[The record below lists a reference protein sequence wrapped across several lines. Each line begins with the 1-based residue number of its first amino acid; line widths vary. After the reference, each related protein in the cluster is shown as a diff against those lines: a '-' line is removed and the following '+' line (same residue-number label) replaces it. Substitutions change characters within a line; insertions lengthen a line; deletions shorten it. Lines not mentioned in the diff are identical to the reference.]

1 MCNTAYL
8 KHNAVFRRLANA
20 NYRSISG
27 ELPFFGLLFALCL
40 TVARVPRT
48 HPIRR
53 EASHMADIDTI
64 SKYLIQH
71 YPDHFAC
78 FTLARDDIEVLE
90 VIETEQPTVRA
101 RRADS
106 FIRVRIDGQEALVHN
121 EFQTASSTN
130 PPMPRRMAG
139 YIGHA
144 IEHHG
149 LPIYSNVIYLRP
161 DAGQNDLGY
170 YIQEFPGYEI
180 AIRYRVIRLI
190 EIEGQPI
197 LSAGHSGLIPFTPL
211 MKPPEGMAS
220 NAWLHQCIH
229 TAQMQLM
236 DRSAKADLLA
246 GMSLLSG
253 LVYASETISEIISK
267 EGIMDILRESSFA
280 QYLKQEG
287 IEQGGRQRA
296 IEDILDVL
304 EIRFDLSEAHPLSAR
319 ISSIDD
325 LQHLKQ
331 LLRAAIQVPNLEA
344 FQRVL
349 DA

>member
-1 MCNTAYL
+1 M
-8 KHNAVFRRLANA
+8 
-20 NYRSISG
+20 
-27 ELPFFGLLFALCL
+27 CL
-40 TVARVPRT
+40 TVARIPRT
-48 HPIRR
+48 QPIRH
-53 EASHMADIDTI
+53 EASHIADIDTI

-71 YPDHFAC
+71 YPDHFAY
-78 FTLARDDIEVLE
+78 FALARDDVEVIE

-101 RRADS
+101 RRTDS

-161 DAGQNDLGY
+161 NAGQNDPGY
-170 YIQEFPGYEI
+170 YVQEFPGYEI

-197 LSAGHSGLIPFTPL
+197 LSTGHSGLIPFTPL
-211 MKPPEGMAS
+211 MKPPDGMAS
-220 NAWLHQCIH
+220 EAWLYQCIH
-229 TAQMQLM
+229 TAQAQPM

-253 LVYASETISEIISK
+253 LVYAPETISAIISK

-287 IEQGGRQRA
+287 IEQGERRSTIEA
-296 IEDILDVL
+296 ILEVL

-319 ISSIDD
+319 IAAIND

-331 LLRAAIQVPNLEA
+331 LLRTAIQVPNLEA

>member
-1 MCNTAYL
+1 
-8 KHNAVFRRLANA
+8 
-20 NYRSISG
+20 
-27 ELPFFGLLFALCL
+27 
-40 TVARVPRT
+40 
-48 HPIRR
+48 
-53 EASHMADIDTI
+53 MADIDTI

-71 YPDHFAC
+71 YPDHFAY
-78 FTLARDDIEVLE
+78 FTLARDDVEVLE

-101 RRADS
+101 RRSDS
-106 FIRVRIDGQEALVHN
+106 FIRVRIAGQEALVHN

-144 IEHHG
+144 IERHG

-161 DAGQNDLGY
+161 NAGQNDPGY
-170 YIQEFPGYEI
+170 YVQEFPGYEI

-197 LSAGHSGLIPFTPL
+197 LSTGHSGLIPFTPL

-220 NAWLHQCIH
+220 EAWLYQCIH
-229 TAQMQLM
+229 TAQMQPM

-253 LVYASETISEIISK
+253 LVYAPRTISEIISK

-287 IEQGGRQRA
+287 IEEGFEQGVEQGERRSTIEA
-296 IEDILDVL
+296 ILEVL
-304 EIRFDLSEAHPLSAR
+304 EIRFGLSKAHPLSTR
-319 ISSIDD
+319 IAAIDD

-331 LLRAAIQVPNLEA
+331 LHRAAIQVPNIEA